1 MNISRNL
8 TDSFHYKKGVVT
20 RTLPKFRHAQPIE
33 QYNIEKRHIDAW
45 KKGWTNETSTHHDGN
60 GLQTVVVVVI
70 VVVFLP
76 LRLTVYQI
84 SVLWNFN
91 FNTGNKYIKF
101 VTTSWFGYLQV
112 IPVWHSP
119 IKSPKYLPISSD
131 SLLGTKLNLVQL
143 LKLRRTFFLLSFR
156 LKSFHLYIL
165 QHHTCMSRHEPIWVS
180 I

>member
-8 TDSFHYKKGVVT
+8 TDSFHHKKGVVT

-33 QYNIEKRHIDAW
+33 QYNIEKRHIDPW
-45 KKGWTNETSTHHDGN
+45 KKGWTNETSTHHDRN

-70 VVVFLP
+70 VVVFL
-76 LRLTVYQI
+76 I

-119 IKSPKYLPISSD
+119 IKSAKYLPISSD
-131 SLLGTKLNLVQL
+131 SLLGTKLNLVHL
-143 LKLRRTFFLLSFR
+143 LKLRRTFFSFV
-156 LKSFHLYIL
+156 F
-165 QHHTCMSRHEPIWVS
+165 
-180 I
+180 